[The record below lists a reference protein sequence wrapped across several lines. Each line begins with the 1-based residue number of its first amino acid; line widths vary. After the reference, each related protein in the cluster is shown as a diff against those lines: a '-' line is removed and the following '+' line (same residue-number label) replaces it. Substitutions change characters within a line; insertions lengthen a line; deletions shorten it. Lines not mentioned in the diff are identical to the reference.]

1 MEKTVNLLI
10 TCGVM
15 FCFILLASNTKYK
28 KIEDSQS
35 FKLKKIDSLTYNFN
49 NILHFEKDSMTYIV
63 VTEKMQYENCQKL
76 LIGEIYKLEINSALP
91 TIYFKNPHIT
101 SQYMY
106 GDEIIYY
113 LDGNNISWG
122 LYKAKN
128 IKGLCIE
135 E

>member
-1 MEKTVNLLI
+1 
-10 TCGVM
+10 
-15 FCFILLASNTKYK
+15 
-28 KIEDSQS
+28 
-35 FKLKKIDSLTYNFN
+35 
-49 NILHFEKDSMTYIV
+49 MTYIV
-63 VTEKMQYENCQKL
+63 VTEKMKYENCQKL

-91 TIYFKNPHIT
+91 AIYFKNPHIN

-113 LDGNNISWG
+113 LDGNNISCG